1 MVAALE
7 RIRRFRSAPV
17 KVGGASLALS
27 VGGAW
32 AAGRVYDVI
41 VRAHPAWALW
51 IPEAPILNRPELQL
65 IVLVPLLLVL
75 VVALI
80 GGIFSRRV
88 FIGKLAV
95 ALSVLAILQSAAMAV
110 SDIHDMAVLRN
121 WARVY
126 YAAQREQ
133 KLRHVKPGN
142 KFVTLREAQ

>member
-1 MVAALE
+1 MAKMVIT
-7 RIRRFRSAPV
+7 RIPV
-17 KVGGASLALS
+17 AWACISLALCLGS
-27 VGGAW
+27 AWLAGWLYGALI
-32 AAGRVYDVI
+32 AAR
-41 VRAHPAWALW
+41 PAWALW

-75 VVALI
+75 VIALI
-80 GGIFSRRV
+80 GGILSRRV

-95 ALSVLAILQSAAMAV
+95 AISVLAILQSAAMAV